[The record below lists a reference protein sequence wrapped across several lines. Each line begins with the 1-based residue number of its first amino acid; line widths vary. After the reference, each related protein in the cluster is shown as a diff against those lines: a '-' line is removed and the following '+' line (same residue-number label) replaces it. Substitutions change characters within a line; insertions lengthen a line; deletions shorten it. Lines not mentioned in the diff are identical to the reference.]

1 MTTPVSALDPAAL
14 PAGSKL
20 FDVEG
25 VPVAFVPTP
34 DGGLD
39 SIAFDGPPR
48 RFPMTSATR
57 NGAPFL
63 PELLGELYAFPKATR
78 DDQVDA
84 MTQGIRFLTDWRGG
98 RGILEYY
105 RQEVAKMSASG

>member
-57 NGAPFL
+57 NGSPVT
-63 PELLGELYAFPKATR
+63 PEAFASL
-78 DDQVDA
+78 
-84 MTQGIRFLTDWRGG
+84 ISRF
-98 RGILEYY
+98 
-105 RQEVAKMSASG
+105 